1 MADRA
6 DDIEIQKRIYQ
17 VGLMLFRK
25 PKRIIVEFIGKTWG
39 IEKSQAYD
47 YIRLAKKEWEKYFA
61 DIKRCGM
68 AYHIAKRRE
77 VRDKAMEDK
86 NYRLVLDADKD
97 EAELLGLYIKKIEE
111 GPPGSFAEWVKAVKE
126 EEERRRKKNSNSNR

>member
-6 DDIEIQKRIYQ
+6 DDIEKEKRIYQ
-17 VGLMLFRK
+17 VGLLLSRK
-25 PKRIIVEFIGKTWG
+25 PNKIICQLTSQKWG
-39 IEKSQAYD
+39 ISTRQVRR
-47 YIRLAKKEWEKYFA
+47 YIKLAKREWEKYFT

-86 NYRLVLDADKD
+86 NYRLVLDVDKD

-126 EEERRRKKNSNSNR
+126 EEERRRKKNSDSNR